1 MRESA
6 VRFGDGRA
14 LIGVLTK
21 SASEWG
27 GAELPGV
34 IFLNAGLVHRVGTSR
49 LHVTLARRL
58 AARGLPAL
66 RFDLSGIGDSE
77 PSGDAL
83 SPARRWTAET
93 RRAMD
98 FLAAETGATRFV
110 LIGHCS
116 GAAVSYRTAA
126 EDARVVG
133 IGLLN
138 PPGPV
143 LPRHFLRTFSSH
155 PNSWRRLFARR
166 ARLGDQLGRLLWRTR
181 TPAREAPHDVLGGL
195 RALAERGVDLL
206 LVYSE
211 WDPGY
216 DYFQHVLR
224 RGIEGTAWGGRI
236 RSCMV
241 PGADHVLSLVSHQKR
256 VVGIVDDWAE
266 RICGLREPEPAS
278 KRPVPAERVAEA
290 P

>member
-1 MRESA
+1 
-6 VRFGDGRA
+6 VRFGEGRA
-14 LIGVLTK
+14 LIGVL
-21 SASEWG
+21 AEPAPVWG
-27 GAELPGV
+27 DDELPGV
-34 IFLNAGLVHRVGTSR
+34 IFLNGGLVHRVGTSR

-77 PSGDAL
+77 PSADAL

-98 FLAAETGATRFV
+98 FLEAEAGATRFL

-116 GAAVSYRTAA
+116 GAAVSYQTAA
-126 EDARVVG
+126 EDARVAG

-143 LPRHFLRTFSSH
+143 LPRHFLRTFASH
-155 PNSWRRLFARR
+155 PSSWRRLFARR
-166 ARLGDQLGRLLWRTR
+166 ARLGDQLGRLLWRPR
-181 TPAREAPHDVLGGL
+181 TPAREAPHDALGGL
-195 RALAERGVDLL
+195 RALAERGIGLL

-216 DYFQHVLR
+216 DYYQHVLR
-224 RGIEGTAWGGRI
+224 RGVEGAAWSGRVRIEV
-236 RSCMV
+236 V

-256 VVGIVDDWAE
+256 VVGIVEDWAA

-278 KRPVPAERVAEA
+278 KRPLPAEPVAEA